1 MKYLSPAGRLLAAAV
16 SVVLAVTAGPAV
28 TTAPALAAPLP
39 SAAGA
44 AEQARPFVLGTDER
58 LSGSGADGFVTV
70 SLVDSALVHQWH
82 RFADGAVTPL
92 PRNAAWDSRP
102 VTVPDSNRVV
112 VRTGQS
118 A

>member
-1 MKYLSPAGRLLAAAV
+1 M
-16 SVVLAVTAGPAV
+16 
-28 TTAPALAAPLP
+28 
-39 SAAGA
+39 
-44 AEQARPFVLGTDER
+44 
-58 LSGSGADGFVTV
+58 TV